1 MRISD
6 WSSDVCSSDL
16 TITVSGSGR
25 ADLYVFQDQDDCNDW
40 DDAEDSHTG
49 NANPKVVTIH
59 ADGDGAVWFR
69 IYNSSNNNATGSLTY
84 TANAHG
90 WVDMTPKG
98 NTSALQQ
105 AELQNF
111 ANWYPYHRTRQKMRS
126 AEQTNE
132 LQSLK
137 RIPYA

>member
-1 MRISD
+1 MSYNGGAVQGQVGVVSLGSGNMPGILGQNA
-6 WSSDVCSSDL
+6 SSCIRVTANEATEV

-84 TANAHG
+84 AAHA
-90 WVDMTPKG
+90 PRSEE
-98 NTSALQQ
+98 NTF
-105 AELQNF
+105 ELESQ
-111 ANWYPYHRTRQKMRS
+111 MR
-126 AEQTNE
+126 
-132 LQSLK
+132 
-137 RIPYA
+137 

>member
-1 MRISD
+1 MRISY

-16 TITVSGSGR
+16 
-25 ADLYVFQDQDDCNDW
+25 VFQDQDDCNDW

-84 TANAHG
+84 TATAPG

-105 AELQNF
+105 AELQTF
-111 ANWYPYHRTRQKMRS
+111 ANWYQYHRTRNKMATAGASEARS
-126 AEQTNE
+126 DEHPSE
-132 LQSLK
+132 LQSLM
-137 RIPYA
+137 RTSYATFRL